1 MGGGAKKRLDQLL
14 VARGLCHSRARA
26 QALIVAGA
34 VRVDGTIQI
43 KPGVRIDHNA
53 ELALCQDDHPWAS
66 RGGLKL
72 VAGLDYFGVDPWG
85 CVCLDVGASTGGFTD
100 VLLHRGAHQVFAVDV
115 GRGQLVGRLRQD
127 SRVIVMEQTNARTLC
142 AEDFP
147 NAVLP
152 KLDLVV
158 CDASFISLKLVL
170 PRALELVAGG
180 GGLLALIKPQFEVG
194 PQAVGKGGIVRD
206 PRLHHRCCDDLC
218 DWLSDE
224 QGWSVQGIC
233 ASPIS
238 GADGNQEFLIF
249 ACKPV

>member
-14 VARGLCHSRARA
+14 VTRGLCHSRTRA

-34 VRVDGTIQI
+34 VTVDGAIQNR
-43 KPGVRIDHNA
+43 PGIRIDHNA
-53 ELALCQDDHPWAS
+53 VLALCKDDHPWAG

-72 VAGLDYFGVDPWG
+72 VAGLDYFGVDPQG
-85 CVCLDVGASTGGFTD
+85 YVCLDVGASTGGFTD
-100 VLLHRGAHQVFAVDV
+100 VLLHRGADQVWAVDV
-115 GRGQLVGRLRQD
+115 GREQLLGRLRQD
-127 SRVIVMEQTNARTLC
+127 PRVIVMEQTNARTLC
-142 AEDFP
+142 REDFP

-170 PRALELVAGG
+170 PRALELVTGG

-206 PRLHHRCCDDLC
+206 PRLHRRCCDDLRA
-218 DWLSDE
+218 WLSDE

-233 ASPIS
+233 ASPIFGS
-238 GADGNQEFLIF
+238 DGNREFLIF
-249 ACKPV
+249 ARKPT